1 MTKNGS
7 AVDRVVDNI
16 RQLIQGE
23 EFHPGQKLPGEIEL
37 MHRYGVG
44 RSTVREALR
53 LLQAQGYVEL
63 RPNAGAFLFCKKPSN
78 RHAMDWIAEHKN
90 EVVDVMLVRQSV
102 EGVAARMAAE
112 RATDEEI
119 YCLIGIQTLMD
130 QAAENDDS
138 MKLALYDEAFHE
150 AIAKSTHNPL
160 VMNIFSRISAA
171 CANFR
176 GKTFIANR
184 GKAACEA
191 HHQVLQA
198 IQAHNGFQAEVS
210 MQEHMRANIEM
221 AQNGF

>member
-1 MTKNGS
+1 MARNGT
-7 AVDRVVDNI
+7 AVDQVVANI
-16 RQLIQGE
+16 RQLIQGN
-23 EFHPGQKLPGEIEL
+23 EFNLGQKLPSEMDL
-37 MHRYGVG
+37 MRRYGVG

-63 RPNAGAFLFCKKPSN
+63 RPNAGAFLFSKNPN
-78 RHAMDWIAEHKN
+78 DQHAMDWIAEHKG
-90 EVVDVMLVRQSV
+90 EVMDVMLVRQSI

-130 QAAENDDS
+130 QASEVNDT

-160 VMNIFSRISAA
+160 VMNIVSQISSAA
-171 CANFR
+171 ANFR

-184 GKAACEA
+184 GAAACNA
-191 HHQVLQA
+191 HRQILLA
-198 IQAHNGFQAEVS
+198 IQQHDGPLAEERMQA
-210 MQEHMRANIEM
+210 HMRENIEM
-221 AQNGF
+221 AQTSF